1 MRAFLALPIP
11 DALRRAARD
20 AFEERGIARLG
31 WRFVREEGVHLTLRF
46 LGEVDPAR
54 AAHLDAAWREAAAST
69 GPLPLRVA
77 GAGVFPNPRRPR
89 AAWVGVVDLSPGRA
103 LAGLASRVE
112 RAARAEGFAPEQRAF
127 APHVTL
133 ARARDGA
140 RTIPSLERLG
150 VLGDFVAE
158 HLVLYRSDLAP
169 GGARYREVAR
179 FALDGGLAT

>member
-1 MRAFLALPIP
+1 MRAFLALPVP

-20 AFEERGIARLG
+20 AFEALGVARLG
-31 WRFVREEGVHLTLRF
+31 WRFVREEGVHLTIRF

-54 AAHLDAAWREAAAST
+54 AAVLDAAWREAASST
-69 GPLPLRVA
+69 GRLSLRVA

-89 AAWVGVVDLSPGRA
+89 AAWIGVEDRSPGGA
-103 LAGLASRVE
+103 LAGLAARVE
-112 RAARAEGFAPEQRAF
+112 RAARAQGFAPEQRPF

-169 GGARYREVAR
+169 AGARYRELAR
-179 FALDGGLAT
+179 FALGGGPAA